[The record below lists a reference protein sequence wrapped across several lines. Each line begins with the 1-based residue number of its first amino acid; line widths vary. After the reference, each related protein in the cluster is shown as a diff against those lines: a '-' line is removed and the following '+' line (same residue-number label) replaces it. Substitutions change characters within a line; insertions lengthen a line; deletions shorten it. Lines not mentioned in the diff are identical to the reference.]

1 MQSAPVQRANV
12 QREND
17 RAPSPNAGPQF
28 PLTAEYQI
36 SNRNTTEFRIS
47 LNPNKT
53 QRISISN
60 RNINPNV
67 AVSFSPRN
75 RRLTL
80 ATQEPHLP
88 TGPFLIT
95 DPRLESTPKPKKTK
109 LRDDF

>member
-1 MQSAPVQRANV
+1 MQSAPVQRENV
-12 QREND
+12 QRETD
-17 RAPSPNAGPQF
+17 RASSPNAEPQF
-28 PLTAEYQI
+28 PLSANHQI

-53 QRISISN
+53 RRILISN

-67 AVSFSPRN
+67 AVSFSPRK
-75 RRLTL
+75 RRLALT
-80 ATQEPHLP
+80 TERPHLP